1 MKIGMLGFGRYRNA
15 LIEGSMAV
23 GSFSAKDLLIFDVN
37 KVKLKEFVRRYPGC
51 RAVDEKYLL
60 KEADVLVVGH
70 ITAELAKTLS
80 SANAH
85 IISENSKKIYISID
99 ALLPCPN
106 PNGYKIV
113 HILNNYAT
121 RVNKGV
127 TGVYLPPK
135 LAKDK
140 KLKNIVVKLFGK
152 TGLLVFVGKRKDLLR
167 VRMAAGSAVG
177 LLCYFSLELQ
187 KAAAAYLPD
196 RKLRE
201 TLVNE
206 TFLGVAELL
215 KSGMSFE
222 EIFKIV
228 QTPGGPTE
236 AFLRGLRRIGVGGS
250 LRKTARAFFN
260 RRYLYDD

>member
-1 MKIGMLGFGRYRNA
+1 MKIGLLGFGRYRNA
-15 LIEGSMAV
+15 LIEGCMAA

-37 KVKLKEFVRRYPGC
+37 KAKLKEFVRRYPGC
-51 RAVDEKYLL
+51 RAVDEEYLL
-60 KEADVLVVGH
+60 KEANVLVVGH
-70 ITAELAKTLS
+70 VTAELAKTLS
-80 SANAH
+80 STNAH
-85 IISENSKKIYISID
+85 IISENKKKIYVSID
-99 ALLPCPN
+99 ALLPYPN
-106 PNGYKIV
+106 PNGYKIA

-135 LAKDK
+135 LAKDR
-140 KLKNIVVKLFGK
+140 KLKNIVVKLLGK
-152 TGLLVFVGKRKDLLR
+152 SGLLVFVSKRKDLLR

-187 KAAAAYLPD
+187 KAGAAYLSEG
-196 RKLRE
+196 RLRE
-201 TLVNE
+201 KLVKE

-222 EIFKIV
+222 EIFRIV

-236 AFLRGLRRIGVGGS
+236 AFLRHLRKLCVGEN
-250 LRKTARAFFN
+250 LRKTAREFFAHK
-260 RRYLYDD
+260 YLYDD